1 MADIQTIVMQETI
14 QNQIFTIR
22 GKQVMLDR
30 DLAILFG
37 VETKVLNQTVKRN
50 LDRFPDN
57 FRFQLTDREQ
67 IELVTF
73 CDRFKM
79 LKHSTSLMYAFS
91 EVGVV
96 MLSSVLRSQVAISV
110 SIQIANAFLEMRR
123 FLKDNAEVFLRIDDI
138 EQKHL
143 RLAFDTNKK
152 FDQVFTAIQSHDL
165 KPKQGIFYDGQIFD
179 AYTFIAD
186 LIRDAKNSIVLI
198 DNYVDDTVLRLFTKR
213 NKSVSLMI
221 YTKTISPQLSLDLQ
235 KHNEQYS
242 PVIIKTF
249 KDAHDRF
256 LIIDENTVY
265 HIGASLKDLGK
276 KWFAFSK
283 MEIGALDMLVRL
295 RE

>member
-1 MADIQTIVMQETI
+1 MADIQTIVTQETI

-37 VETKVLNQTVKRN
+37 VETRN
-50 LDRFPDN
+50 LNKAVNRNITRFPDE
-57 FRFQLTDREQ
+57 FMFQLTDEEFRNLMFQ
-67 IELVTF
+67 NG
-73 CDRFKM
+73 
-79 LKHSTSLMYAFS
+79 TSSWGGTRKLPYVFA
-91 EVGVV
+91 EHGVL
-96 MLSSVLRSQVAISV
+96 MLSSVLKSETAISLSV
-110 SIQIANAFLEMRR
+110 LIITAFIEMRK
-123 FLKDNAEVFLRIDDI
+123 FLRNNAEVFV
-138 EQKHL
+138 
-143 RLAFDTNKK
+143 RLENVERKQIKTDEK
-152 FDQVFTAIQSHDL
+152 FDEIFDALQNNHL

-198 DNYVDDTVLRLFTKR
+198 DNYIDDTVLRLFTKR
-213 NKSVSLMI
+213 NKNVSLLI

-235 KHNEQYS
+235 KHNEQYT

-249 KDAHDRF
+249 NHAHDRF
-256 LIIDENTVY
+256 LIVDENIVY

-295 RE
+295 RK